1 MRLKKTKICGIYAL
15 CTVLVFSILFSGCG
29 KKNAGETETGLFYLN
44 QEKTR
49 IVKEEYEPEA
59 EDTEGLI
66 EEYLGK
72 ISEETGSVDYRK
84 VFPDKVKIERYEFEK
99 NQLYLYFNKAY
110 QEMTASEEVLCRGA
124 IVHTM
129 MQIDGVN
136 GVSFYVDN
144 LPLTDARG
152 QTVGI
157 MTNDSFV
164 ENPGEKINNIQTAD
178 LVLYFASK
186 DGSGLVSESQHVHY
200 SSNTSMEKL
209 VMERLL
215 EGPKSEN
222 AQAAIPTGTELINV
236 SVMDGVCL
244 VNFNDGF
251 LTHNF
256 NIREDVVIY
265 SIVDSLTELPTI
277 DKVQISV
284 NGETNINYR
293 ENMPLKDY
301 YTRNLDLATEKGE
314 EVEVNQ
320 KNEKEG
326 LIDTGK

>member
-1 MRLKKTKICGIYAL
+1 MKKTKKCGIYAL

-66 EEYLGK
+66 EEFLSK

-164 ENPGEKINNIQTAD
+164 ENPGEKIN
-178 LVLYFASK
+178 
-186 DGSGLVSESQHVHY
+186 
-200 SSNTSMEKL
+200 
-209 VMERLL
+209 
-215 EGPKSEN
+215 
-222 AQAAIPTGTELINV
+222 
-236 SVMDGVCL
+236 
-244 VNFNDGF
+244 
-251 LTHNF
+251 
-256 NIREDVVIY
+256 
-265 SIVDSLTELPTI
+265 
-277 DKVQISV
+277 
-284 NGETNINYR
+284 
-293 ENMPLKDY
+293 
-301 YTRNLDLATEKGE
+301 
-314 EVEVNQ
+314 
-320 KNEKEG
+320 
-326 LIDTGK
+326 